1 LADNLEKFAS
11 DFPNVIWRGYP
22 TLVGEPDWLFRSTLT
37 AISVMGLVYVAVRRA
52 KSVELAFWALLW
64 ASIAAPASLIYLDDG
79 PRALAASH
87 PLIAMFFAMG
97 MSSPALTPATVSPR
111 YGWIGLTAAA
121 LLLLCVPWMAHRF
134 SSAEASLNAAPLAG
148 KDEAFVFGGRGVSGV
163 LVVKDDVPLRNDIPS
178 VHLSEFEG
186 ILRQSGI
193 EIYQDLIHP
202 ILPPLPFA
210 FVFAPRLE
218 KGSVSPSLYIV
229 PPEVV
234 ERRDVPAW
242 HFNFKRWGYK
252 PGGYGEYWF
261 YVTKAEPWP

>member
-1 LADNLEKFAS
+1 
-11 DFPNVIWRGYP
+11 
-22 TLVGEPDWLFRSTLT
+22 
-37 AISVMGLVYVAVRRA
+37 
-52 KSVELAFWALLW
+52 
-64 ASIAAPASLIYLDDG
+64 
-79 PRALAASH
+79 
-87 PLIAMFFAMG
+87 MFFAMG
-97 MSSPALTPATVSPR
+97 MSSPALTPATVAPPFRLSR

-121 LLLLCVPWMAHRF
+121 LLFLCVPWMTHRF
-134 SSAEASLNAAPLAG
+134 SAGMSVNAMPLEKSG
-148 KDEAFVFGGRGVSGV
+148 EAFVFGGRRMSGV
-163 LVVKDDVPLRNDIPS
+163 LVVRDDVPLRNDIPS

-193 EIYQDLIHP
+193 EEIYQGVIHP

-218 KGSVSPSLYIV
+218 KGAVSVLLYIV

-242 HFNFKRWGYK
+242 HFNLKRWGYK